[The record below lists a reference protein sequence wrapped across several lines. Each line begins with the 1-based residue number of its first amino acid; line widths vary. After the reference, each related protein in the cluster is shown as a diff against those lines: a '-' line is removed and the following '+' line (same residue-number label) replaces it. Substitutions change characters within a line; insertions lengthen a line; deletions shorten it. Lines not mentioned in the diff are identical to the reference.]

1 MRFIAVVGVLL
12 VLASCSDSDMNDN
25 NKFSL
30 SCYDE
35 KFRGI
40 YEYHLVFDGRD
51 VTRYNDPLGRIGDN
65 ASVYNYRVIKKGTD
79 HPQQSPL
86 FVIFEGEELEF
97 QSLGF
102 DGSPISYITKTMRYR
117 LNKDTL
123 IIKQKTLKVLD
134 EKGNEIKDYIPNPSD
149 DLYHQCSLPKIQ

>member
-1 MRFIAVVGVLL
+1 MRFIAVLGVLF

-25 NKFSL
+25 NKFTL

-35 KFRGI
+35 KFAGI
-40 YEYHLVFDGRD
+40 LEYHLVFDGRD
-51 VTRYNDPLGRIGDN
+51 VTRYNDPLGDY
-65 ASVYNYRVIKKGTD
+65 APVHDYRVIKKGID

-86 FVIFEGEELEF
+86 VVIFEGEELEF
-97 QSLGF
+97 QSLGL
-102 DGSPISYITKTMRYR
+102 DGSPISYTTKTMRYR
-117 LNKDTL
+117 LNKDSL

-149 DLYHQCSLPKIQ
+149 NLRHKCSLPKIQ